1 MQSDIKG
8 TVMPVLEVM
17 LERGES
23 VVTPHGELVWMS
35 KGVHMSQTTRA
46 GSGGLIRGLKRMLGG
61 GGLFLT
67 KYEGPGR
74 VAFAPRLPGQIV
86 PVDIAHGESYLVHKH
101 GWLAS
106 TQGIRPSVGLQ
117 HSIRGGLFGGEGF
130 VLQKLEG
137 EGRAWIEIGGE
148 MMPYDLPKGE
158 VMLVHPGHI
167 GMFAG
172 TVKFSVTRLKGIANM
187 VFGGDGLLL
196 VELTGPGR
204 VWLQS
209 MPVPMLAGALT
220 PYIAEALAES
230 GNSE

>member
-1 MQSDIKG
+1 MQADVKG
-8 TVMPVLEVM
+8 TTMPVLEVT
-17 LERGES
+17 LGKGES

-46 GSGGLIRGLKRMLGG
+46 AGGGLVRGIRRMLGG

-67 KYEGPGR
+67 RYEGPGQ
-74 VAFAPRLPGQIV
+74 VTFAVKLPGHIV
-86 PVDIAHGESYLVHKH
+86 PVDISGGQSYLVHKH
-101 GWLAS
+101 GWLCG
-106 TQGIRPSVGLQ
+106 TQGIRPGVGLQ

-137 EGRAWIEIGGE
+137 DGRAWVELGGE
-148 MMPYDLPKGE
+148 VLPYDLPRGQ

-167 GMFAG
+167 GMFSG
-172 TVKFSVTRLKGIANM
+172 TVRFSVTRVKGIANM

-196 VELTGPGR
+196 VELTGPGQ

-209 MPVPMLAGALT
+209 LPVPLLAGALA
-220 PYIAEALAES
+220 PYIEQAMAETDE
-230 GNSE
+230 EK